1 LPDVA
6 TLVERCR
13 QGDGL
18 AWEALVRR
26 FQSRVYAVS
35 YHYMREADEARDV
48 AQDIF
53 VRVYE
58 RLDSYDGQSNFLAWL
73 LRVSRN
79 ACIDRLRRR
88 AARPPATDLTPDDGV
103 ELVAGEPDP
112 EEEAGRS
119 ARKALLY
126 RALNG
131 MSDKNREIILLKEI
145 HGLKIEEISEM
156 LGLPVGTVKSRSSR
170 ARIELATRVRALAPS
185 YGT

>member
-1 LPDVA
+1 MADVA
-6 TLVERCR
+6 TLVNRCR

-35 YHYMREADEARDV
+35 YHYMRDADEARDV

-58 RLDSYDGQSNFLAWL
+58 RLDGYDGASAFIAWL

-79 ACIDRLRRR
+79 VCIDRLRRR
-88 AARPPATDLTPDDGV
+88 SARPPASDVLLDDGV
-103 ELVAGEPDP
+103 ELAAGGPSP
-112 EEEAGRS
+112 EEEAGSS
-119 ARKALLY
+119 ARKVLLY

-145 HGLKIEEISEM
+145 HGLKIEKISEM

-185 YGT
+185 YGV

>member
-1 LPDVA
+1 MN
-6 TLVERCR
+6 RCR

-35 YHYMREADEARDV
+35 CHYMRDADEARDV

-53 VRVYE
+53 VRVYQ
-58 RLDSYDGQSNFLAWL
+58 RLDSYDGTSAFIAWL

-79 ACIDRLRRR
+79 VCIDRLRRR
-88 AARPPATDLTPDDGV
+88 SARPPAADVVLDAGV
-103 ELVAGEPDP
+103 ELAGDGPDP
-112 EEEAGRS
+112 EVQAVRT

-126 RALNG
+126 RALHS

-145 HGLKIEEISEM
+145 HGLKLEEISEM
-156 LGLPVGTVKSRSSR
+156 LDLPIGTVKSRSSR
-170 ARIELATRVRALAPS
+170 ARVELATRVRALTPS
-185 YGT
+185 YGV